1 MISQDFIRRF
11 REQCDAASDV
21 VIVTHINPDGDAV
34 GSGYALA
41 RFLLDRGTRVRIVNQ
56 DPIPDYLGFIGFA
69 EPHVEIY
76 EPEIHDE
83 VLRDSDQV
91 VLVDNSA
98 PDRLGSM
105 ESTMRSVAERTL
117 CIDHHPMRD
126 APWAINIVDVG
137 YCATTAMI
145 YDLTRACGWQPDL
158 TAAWGIYV
166 GLVTDTGFFRFN
178 STNARTHE
186 IAAELL
192 NLGVEPARAYEAIH
206 ERNPV
211 AYVRLLGHALSG
223 LRLDA
228 DGAVVSAKITREM
241 VVSLQA
247 EDVDPTEV
255 TTPLLAMAGVQV
267 AILFRELED
276 GRIKVSLRSKGSL
289 DVHRLAIEFGGGGH
303 RNASGIVMS
312 GELEDAIDTVAGR
325 AAALLGPN
333 QTRQSN

>member
-1 MISQDFIRRF
+1 
-11 REQCDAASDV
+11 
-21 VIVTHINPDGDAV
+21 
-34 GSGYALA
+34 
-41 RFLLDRGTRVRIVNQ
+41 
-56 DPIPDYLGFIGFA
+56 
-69 EPHVEIY
+69 
-76 EPEIHDE
+76 
-83 VLRDSDQV
+83 
-91 VLVDNSA
+91 
-98 PDRLGSM
+98 
-105 ESTMRSVAERTL
+105 MRSVARQTL

-126 APWAINIVDVG
+126 APWGVNLVDVG

-145 YDLTRACGWQPDL
+145 YDLTQACGWRPDL
-158 TAAWGIYV
+158 VAAWGIYV

-192 NLGVEPARAYEAIH
+192 KLGVEPARAYEAIH

-211 AYVRLLGHALSG
+211 AYVRLMGHALAG

-228 DGAVVSAKITREM
+228 QGAVASVKITRET
-241 VVSLQA
+241 VESLHA
-247 EDVDPTEV
+247 EDVDPTEI
-255 TTPLLAMAGVQV
+255 TTPLLAMDGVKV

-312 GELEDAIDTVAGR
+312 GGLDEAIEIVAGR
-325 AAALLGPN
+325 AAALLGPDKA
-333 QTRQSN
+333 RQSV